1 MLESNLWDVTMTHMS
16 SGVVTSMNAKSCTV
30 KELAKA
36 LWASWTNF
44 VAAIRAQFEPLS
56 KEGKARDQI

>member
-1 MLESNLWDVTMTHMS
+1 
-16 SGVVTSMNAKSCTV
+16 MNAKSCTV
-30 KELAKA
+30 KKLAKA

-56 KEGKARDQI
+56 KDGKARDQI